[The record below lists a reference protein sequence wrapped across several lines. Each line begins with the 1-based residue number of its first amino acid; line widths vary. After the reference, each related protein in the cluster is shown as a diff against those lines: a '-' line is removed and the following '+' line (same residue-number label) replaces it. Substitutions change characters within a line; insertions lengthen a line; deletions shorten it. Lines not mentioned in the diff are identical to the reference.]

1 MTPEFVKCSVC
12 CTPKLCAARGCVP
25 PVFDDEEYP
34 IPQLA
39 QNPSAKGIFD
49 YRFAFYDSYDVE
61 QARLEGSQALTDLR
75 IRDTWLKIR
84 SEQIGVPL
92 VVAKKDPHNL
102 GARSRVGDWS
112 IVDQDVFAQ
121 IPVDELLAQIKAHR
135 ADQQAT
141 RAAARST
148 ETAKKREAKNALI
161 WHRPEK
167 LTERFVLVGEEVHE
181 VRYRDPVT
189 EEGIRLERVFETSPY
204 PVRSNTVQHKGKT
217 FTVSMMRRILSHG
230 QIGPR
235 PGGRRPGKPRYRAQI
250 RLGQQVK
257 HLGMFDT
264 AEDRDAAVMAARVNH
279 LLGLTP

>member
-1 MTPEFVKCSVC
+1 MTPKP
-12 CTPKLCAARGCVP
+12 PKLKKPFR
-25 PVFDDEEYP
+25 
-34 IPQLA
+34 
-39 QNPSAKGIFD
+39 
-49 YRFAFYDSYDVE
+49 YRFVFYDEYESE
-61 QARLEGSQALTDLR
+61 QARLQGSQALTDLR

-84 SEQIGVPL
+84 SDQLGVPL
-92 VVAKKDPHNL
+92 YVVPRKDPNNID
-102 GARSRVGDWS
+102 ARTRIGDWS
-112 IVDQDVFAQ
+112 IVDQDTFAE
-121 IPVDELLAQIKAHR
+121 IPTSDLLAQIKAY
-135 ADQQAT
+135 
-141 RAAARST
+141 RAAQYAMRAESRST
-148 ETAKKREAKNALI
+148 ETAKKRAAREALI

-167 LTERFVLVGEEVHE
+167 LTERFTLVGEEVHE

-217 FTVSMMRRILSHG
+217 FTVSMMRRMLSNG

-264 AEDRDAAVMAARVNH
+264 EEGRDSAVLAARVNH